1 MYGKYGYNWVIG
13 YSCEHKGSK
22 QTPIMKMLFI
32 KKCVIFAE
40 KLVNIGI

>member
-32 KKCVIFAE
+32 KNV
-40 KLVNIGI
+40 LYLQRNW